1 MRTNGPE
8 LVIMAAVGAEN
19 RVIGKGQEL
28 PWHIPEDLRHFKSLT
43 SGWPCLMGKRT
54 FDSVLHQLGRPLPG
68 RRNLVL
74 TRTKTWPEWPSVEVY
89 ASVDEALKAASGV
102 ERLFITGGATLY
114 KAFLGRADRL
124 ELTEV
129 YGDYDGDV
137 FFPEYKHLIGSGYE
151 ETRRDERDGF
161 DFVTY
166 EKVKL
171 TGTSPPNLHG
181 DSV

>member
-1 MRTNGPE
+1 MSNSGEQDNGPE
-8 LVIMAAVGAEN
+8 LVIIAAVGAEN
-19 RVIGKGQEL
+19 RVIGKGRDL
-28 PWHIPEDLRHFKSLT
+28 PWHIPEDLKHFKSLT

-54 FDSVLHQLGRPLPG
+54 FDSVLHQLGKPLPG

-74 TRTKTWPEWPSVEVY
+74 TRAKTWPEWPEVEVY
-89 ASVDEALKAASGV
+89 PSVDAALEAACEM

-114 KAFLGRADRL
+114 KEFLGRADRL

-129 YGDYDGDV
+129 YGDHEGDV
-137 FFPEYKHLIGSGYE
+137 FFPKYRHLIGSEYE

-166 EKVKL
+166 
-171 TGTSPPNLHG
+171 SRM
-181 DSV
+181 S